1 MLGIFTRALIFGA
14 ALILGWASLGA
25 AQELDI
31 FSPRRTAIS
40 PDGKQI
46 ALANSSQG
54 VLIFDARM
62 GTLLHKIPQAG
73 NAEGVC
79 FHPTRPLLYWGDFV
93 DRTDVKD
100 PVASILRCGE
110 LSEGKY
116 QEKWATRIN
125 GRCSSMAFAKEADSL
140 IVIGGYGNTVIVDPN
155 NGKLVRI
162 WQEMGNGI
170 RDVAISDDE
179 KKLALA
185 GQALGIYRLK
195 FDDLAGEEANF
206 QTDEAYRKRVDD
218 KYLIR
223 KQGGAD
229 LVVHR
234 PGTKEVIAKGIY
246 GSDGGKSVDVCR
258 FDLETGKL
266 VGWVSK
272 TQQDATCL
280 ACFRDGNRLVIGHE
294 SGILEIWN
302 VPEGKL
308 LKSFSV
314 QMMGPIRS
322 IAFAENE
329 TAIAVCD
336 AFGKN
341 LALVNL
347 ADGAVKWSVTP

>member
-1 MLGIFTRALIFGA
+1 MLGIFTRARIFGA

-31 FSPRRTAIS
+31 FSPRRVAIS
-40 PDGKQI
+40 PDGKLV

-54 VLIFDARM
+54 VLIFDAHE
-62 GTLLHKIPQAG
+62 GKLLHKIPQKG

-79 FHPTRPLLYWGDFV
+79 FHPTKPLLYWGDFV

-140 IVIGGYGNTVIVDPN
+140 IVIGCYGNTVFVDPN

-195 FDDLAGEEANF
+195 FDDLAGEAANF

-258 FDLETGKL
+258 FNLEIGKL
-266 VGWVSK
+266 IGWVAK
-272 TQQDATCL
+272 AQEDATCL
-280 ACFRDGNRLVIGHE
+280 VCFRDGNRLVIGHE

-308 LKSFSV
+308 LKRFSV
-314 QMMGPIRS
+314 PMMGPIRS
-322 IAFAENE
+322 IAFAEDE

-341 LALVNL
+341 LSLVNL